1 MARFAEIILKTCLY
15 FPKKSLTP
23 LLENHLLLPRTYIR
37 LPFAVTNFHF
47 IPQYI
52 KTNLHF
58 PLNGRKGGGL

>member
-23 LLENHLLLPRTYIR
+23 FLENHLLSPRTYIR

-58 PLNGRKGGGL
+58 PPKWEGGGL